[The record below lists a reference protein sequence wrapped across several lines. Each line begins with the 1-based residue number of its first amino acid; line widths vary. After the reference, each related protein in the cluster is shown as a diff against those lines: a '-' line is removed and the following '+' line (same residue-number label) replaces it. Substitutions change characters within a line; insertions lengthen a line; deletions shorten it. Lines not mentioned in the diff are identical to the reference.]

1 MYMYDKRIFLRVVV
15 PDVPVVEIMLATT
28 VRRVVRRSTVRRNKG
43 LFSSFLKPR
52 VFLAPNM
59 YVYHYFHVCRFCS
72 CFLTSWSLIS
82 VVISILV

>member
-1 MYMYDKRIFLRVVV
+1 MYDKRIFLRVVV

-52 VFLAPNM
+52 VFL
-59 YVYHYFHVCRFCS
+59 F
-72 CFLTSWSLIS
+72 
-82 VVISILV
+82 VVA